1 MNSIQSSSGP
11 IKDAIQR
18 NKTRIGAELIKYKIK
33 KGVSSNKELQ
43 IGGGVG
49 GQQKI
54 RGFSPTIWKMLTF
67 KPRFRKPQTKSLAM
81 PA

>member
-1 MNSIQSSSGP
+1 MVASTRIQSSSGP

-33 KGVSSNKELQ
+33 KGVTNVKELQ

-49 GQQKI
+49 GQ
-54 RGFSPTIWKMLTF
+54 SDD
-67 KPRFRKPQTKSLAM
+67 
-81 PA
+81 